1 MDQSENSHA
10 VCKVS
15 VVDEDGRLIHDT
27 LVNPEATITRSM
39 YRLHGVKMSWLS
51 DAPTVSQVRQHL
63 LQVCGKSV
71 FIGHSVKHDLNAIGL
86 LNVYC
91 IDTYYYEDLDEDD
104 FVNLASRNPKK
115 LKDLASMYLNAQIQD
130 SFHSSVSNIK

>member
-1 MDQSENSHA
+1 
-10 VCKVS
+10 
-15 VVDEDGRLIHDT
+15 
-27 LVNPEATITRSM
+27 M